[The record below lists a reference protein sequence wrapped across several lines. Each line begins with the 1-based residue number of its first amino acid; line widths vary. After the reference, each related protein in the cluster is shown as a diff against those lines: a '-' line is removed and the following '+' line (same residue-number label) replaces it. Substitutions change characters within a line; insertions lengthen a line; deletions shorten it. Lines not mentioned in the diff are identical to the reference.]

1 MGDRTWR
8 FRQNLLSYVLSMS
21 KAQKTMHSAISAFFL
36 FIHVLIFFLFKFI
49 KFLHA
54 NTLQTEKLKLSWASM
69 VDAVIDAK
77 SYALIFL
84 VV

>member
-1 MGDRTWR
+1 M
-8 FRQNLLSYVLSMS
+8 
-21 KAQKTMHSAISAFFL
+21 
-36 FIHVLIFFLFKFI
+36 

-54 NTLQTEKLKLSWASM
+54 NTLQTGKLKLSRANM

-77 SYALIFL
+77 LYALIFL

>member
-1 MGDRTWR
+1 
-8 FRQNLLSYVLSMS
+8 
-21 KAQKTMHSAISAFFL
+21 MHNAISAFFL
-36 FIHVLIFFLFKFI
+36 LIHVLIFFLFKFI

-54 NTLQTEKLKLSWASM
+54 NTLQAGKLKLSLANM

-77 SYALIFL
+77 LYALIFL